1 MERKR
6 ARQREIEREREK
18 EQQRQ
23 REKEQ
28 QRQRKEQQERDL
40 ELNKIIEKEKNN
52 AIERENDLNK
62 IKKMCNRKIIIKK
75 LILKQNHSNIFN
87 RSRNRA
93 FDIQM
98 SINSNS
104 SRLSINDD

>member
-6 ARQREIEREREK
+6 ERQREIEREREK

-23 REKEQ
+23 RE
-28 QRQRKEQQERDL
+28 KEQQERDL

-104 SRLSINDD
+104 SRLSTNDD